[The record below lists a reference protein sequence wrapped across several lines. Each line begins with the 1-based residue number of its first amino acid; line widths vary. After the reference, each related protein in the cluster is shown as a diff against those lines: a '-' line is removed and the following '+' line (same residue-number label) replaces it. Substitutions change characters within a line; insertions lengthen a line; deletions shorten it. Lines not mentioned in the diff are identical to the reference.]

1 MNDNGPRGSDLGP
14 YWRGGLSIHGVNYH
28 VGPSPPGVSLNLI
41 TQADIIPGR
50 VHNVIGIIPGQ
61 VPDEVII
68 LGNHRD
74 AWGPGAGDGNSG
86 SAALNEVVRSFG
98 VARRQGWQPRR
109 TLIFASWEGE
119 ECGQIGSLAWIR
131 EHLPWLNAT
140 AVAYLNVVVAAS
152 GSRLHVH
159 ASPLLYRAVLEATH
173 QVPSPNQTLPGQSVL
188 DA

>member
-1 MNDNGPRGSDLGP
+1 M
-14 YWRGGLSIHGVNYH
+14 
-28 VGPSPPGVSLNLI
+28 
-41 TQADIIPGR
+41 
-50 VHNVIGIIPGQ
+50 IGIIPGQ